1 LWLNESSIG
10 NKAISEE
17 TKGITPDQP
26 VPQRGSTM
34 SRKIVSTFTAAAMS
48 MSIALAVPVA
58 VTVVSSLTVVSEA
71 QAGWGSKIKRVTKRR
86 VNKVTKGVKRRAI
99 GVKDIVAGNRCKGG
113 AWVNGHG
120 LCGMT
125 VDPVNT
131 PIRVVKRKLR
141 KVGKACVRL
150 GSCQGT
156 ITSTRR

>member
-1 LWLNESSIG
+1 
-10 NKAISEE
+10 
-17 TKGITPDQP
+17 
-26 VPQRGSTM
+26 M
-34 SRKIVSTFTAAAMS
+34 SRKIISAFTAAVMS
-48 MSIALAVPVA
+48 MNIALAVPVA
-58 VTVVSSLTVVSEA
+58 VTAVSSVAFTTEA
-71 QAGWGSKIKRVTKRR
+71 QAFGLKSVKNLGKKAKRVTKRR
-86 VNKVTKGVKRRAI
+86 ITKVGKRVKRRAI